1 MQQRQKAD
9 WYGRNKETVENREK
23 QGALAMTVVDVHG
36 VCFCGFSQDSNTRQR

>member
-1 MQQRQKAD
+1 MQQRQKVWVQQTD

-36 VCFCGFSQDSNTRQR
+36 VCFCGFPGL